1 VTSAEF
7 HSIFEANKDAA
18 YDFAWRIAKR
28 AGHQGD
34 ARERREER
42 GERETIVLDLFVHPS
57 TGQKITDYL
66 TIRARRRFTS
76 PDRRAISLSKM
87 QRSRLAQRSSLLM
100 VNRRPRIQALSRAR
114 LSGAKFAEPK

>member
-1 VTSAEF
+1 MVITSGAVTSAEF

-18 YDFAWRIAKR
+18 YGFAWRIAKR

-34 ARERREER
+34 ER
-42 GERETIVLDLFVHPS
+42 ERETIVLDLFVHPS
-57 TGQKITDYL
+57 RGQKITDYL